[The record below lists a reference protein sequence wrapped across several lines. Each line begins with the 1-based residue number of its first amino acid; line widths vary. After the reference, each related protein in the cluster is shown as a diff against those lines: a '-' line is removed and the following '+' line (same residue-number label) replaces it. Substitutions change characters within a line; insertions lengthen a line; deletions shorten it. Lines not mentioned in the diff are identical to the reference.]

1 MYTWEVEART
11 ASGIVYSSSADFGVL
26 ASAERD
32 RPERLR
38 PGPDVSLYE
47 RVVFAT
53 VLEQMNLLEAAKLY
67 WKDLASERPDDSGL
81 QARRKGAR

>member
-1 MYTWEVEART
+1 MCCERPPDTKIQERFFYTWRVEART
-11 ASGIVYSSSADFGVL
+11 ASGIVYSSSADFRLL
-26 ASAERD
+26 ARAERD

-38 PGPDVSLYE
+38 PGPDVSLSE

-67 WKDLASERPDDSGL
+67 
-81 QARRKGAR
+81 